1 MDEITLDALRYHRWA
16 NLQLLEACG
25 GLTPEQLA
33 LTAPGTYGSIADTF
47 MHMLA
52 GEGGYIRRLKG
63 AERRRSADEEF
74 PGIEPLKERFGRS
87 ADELIAAAQALRG
100 GETTQVDFDGEVAP
114 LKQSM
119 IVVQALHHGN
129 DHRTHIGTILGFHS
143 LPGPDIDVWMYGLAM
158 HRASPSGPAG
168 HLPMNGE
175 DAKC

>member
-25 GLTPEQLA
+25 GLTAEQLE

-47 MHMLA
+47 MHMLS
-52 GEGGYIRRLKG
+52 GEGRYITRLQG
-63 AERRRSADEEF
+63 GEPRRSPTEEF
-74 PGIEPLKERFGRS
+74 PGIEALKERFGRS
-87 ADELIAAAQALRG
+87 ADELLAAAQSLEPG
-100 GETTQVDFDGEVAP
+100 DTTQVDFDGERAP

-158 HRASPSGPAG
+158 HRGLAV
-168 HLPMNGE
+168 
-175 DAKC
+175 